1 VSAQPAAATL
11 TLPPRQEV
19 ERVAQH
25 PSRLSGALENDD
37 RLPVGVGLLAATVG
51 LQAWDRRQLHDQPAE
66 WNEGSHQVGG
76 GVDTGASGSSGLHM
90 AERIVGELVGRHS
103 DQKAPVAGLDQT

>member
-37 RLPVGVGLLAATVG
+37 RLLVGVGLLAATVG
-51 LQAWDRRQLHDQPAE
+51 LQRWHRCELHDQAAE
-66 WNEGSHQVGG
+66 RNEGAHDVGG
-76 GVDTGASGSSGLHM
+76 GAHTRPG
-90 AERIVGELVGRHS
+90 
-103 DQKAPVAGLDQT
+103 